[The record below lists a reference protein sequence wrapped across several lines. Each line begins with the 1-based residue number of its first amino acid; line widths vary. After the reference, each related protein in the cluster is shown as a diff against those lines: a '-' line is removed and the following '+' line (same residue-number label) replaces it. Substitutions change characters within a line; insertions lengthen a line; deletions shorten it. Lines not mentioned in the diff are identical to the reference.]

1 MFTFVF
7 KGSFNA
13 CHAMKKVIYAILLFL
28 SVLLLAVGGFLTWIT
43 MKDYKPAKTEVLK
56 VDQKQMGKI
65 IIQPRIHI
73 GSWNIGY
80 GGLGKDMDFFYDGG
94 KQTRASL
101 DKTNEYFSGIL
112 NILAKNISIDIWLLQ
127 EVDRKAKR
135 TYFIDEPAR
144 IQDVLSRH
152 NACFAVNYKVPFVPV
167 PVTNPMGEVEA
178 GLLTMSVYSP
188 NSCSRFAYPE
198 IASWP
203 ENLFLLDRCFSE
215 MRIPVRN
222 GKELIVINT
231 HNSAFVS
238 DQKLMEKELS
248 VIRNK
253 MMSEYMAGNYVVAA
267 GDWNMNPPHFAPSA
281 DYGGHHFAPVDVKF
295 NQSFLPPV
303 WQIVSDNAVPSN
315 RNLDQAYE
323 KGKTG
328 TTTIDYF
335 VLSPNI
341 QLNKVIT
348 SDLGFEYSDHNPV
361 YIDIELKD
369 F

>member
-1 MFTFVF
+1 
-7 KGSFNA
+7 
-13 CHAMKKVIYAILLFL
+13 
-28 SVLLLAVGGFLTWIT
+28 
-43 MKDYKPAKTEVLK
+43 
-56 VDQKQMGKI
+56 
-65 IIQPRIHI
+65 
-73 GSWNIGY
+73 
-80 GGLGKDMDFFYDGG
+80 
-94 KQTRASL
+94 
-101 DKTNEYFSGIL
+101 
-112 NILAKNISIDIWLLQ
+112 
-127 EVDRKAKR
+127 
-135 TYFIDEPAR
+135 
-144 IQDVLSRH
+144 
-152 NACFAVNYKVPFVPV
+152 
-167 PVTNPMGEVEA
+167 
-178 GLLTMSVYSP
+178 
-188 NSCSRFAYPE
+188 
-198 IASWP
+198 
-203 ENLFLLDRCFSE
+203 

-222 GKELIVINT
+222 GKELIIINT

-253 MMSEYMAGNYVVAA
+253 MMSEYLAGNYVVAA

-281 DYGGHHFAPVDVKF
+281 DYGGHHFVPLDVKF

-315 RNLDQAYE
+315 RNLDQAYV

-348 SDLGFEYSDHNPV
+348 SDLEFEFSDHNPV